1 MKKKQT
7 SIQKVL
13 TATILSLSILQ
24 LGACSNIADKQASG
38 RTSNVNRQSEAAVNN
53 QVENASDAD
62 SDSRKSEPVTLSVMG
77 KDITYSKAPEKAV
90 AVGYDNAEIM
100 AALDLQE
107 HIIGL
112 TGCMNRPEHCYP
124 DLYEKLK
131 NIEVLPDGK
140 GKGVPSFETV
150 LSSGSDF
157 VYCLSYHLTSDYIAP
172 EKDFDDNGIKYYVT
186 SGTYGDKHDMNA
198 VYDDIR
204 NIGKIF
210 NVEDKAEKVAA
221 DYKNKVDSIAEK
233 VKDVK
238 PVEVFVFDYQD
249 KTGIMTPGGNVFQN
263 ELLKL
268 AGAKNVFEDFK
279 SDFDVATIEQIIQRN
294 PEYIVLVEYW
304 DKDEAQKKIEYLESL
319 PELAEVTAIK
329 NKNYIGITGIE
340 YFPSLHNIDSI
351 ERIAKA
357 IHPEAFK

>member
-1 MKKKQT
+1 MRKKQK

-13 TATILSLSILQ
+13 AVTVLSLGILQ
-24 LGACSNIADKQASG
+24 LGACGNAQNKEASG
-38 RTSNVNRQSEAAVNN
+38 TTENTNHQSEAALNN
-53 QVENASDAD
+53 KAEGSSDTKAD
-62 SDSRKSEPVTLSVMG
+62 SMKSGSVTLNVMG
-77 KDITYSKAPEKAV
+77 KDIVYNKVPEKAI

-100 AALDLQE
+100 AALDLQD

-112 TGCMNRPEHCYP
+112 TGCMNQPEHCYP

-172 EKDFDDNGIKYYVT
+172 EKDFDDNNIKYYIT
-186 SGTYGDKHDMNA
+186 SGTYGDKHDINA

-210 NVEDKAEKVAA
+210 HVEDKAEKLVSE
-221 DYKNKVDSIAEK
+221 YKAKVDGITEK
-233 VKDVK
+233 VKDKK
-238 PVEVFVFDYQD
+238 PVDVFIFDFQD
-249 KTGIMTPGGNVFQN
+249 KAGIMTPGGNVFQN

-268 AGAKNVFEDFK
+268 AGARNVFEDFK

>member
-1 MKKKQT
+1 MKKEQN
-7 SIQKVL
+7 SIQKALALMV
-13 TATILSLSILQ
+13 LSLIVLQ
-24 LGACSNIADKQASG
+24 LSACGGAAEQKVSDTTTSIGQQHEETLNDQSG
-38 RTSNVNRQSEAAVNN
+38 DS
-53 QVENASDAD
+53 SDTKPD
-62 SDSRKSEPVTLSVMG
+62 SMKSGSVTLNVMG
-77 KDITYSKAPEKAV
+77 KDITYSKVPEKAV
-90 AVGYDNAEIM
+90 VVGYDNAEIM
-100 AALDLQE
+100 AALDLQD
-107 HIIGL
+107 HIVGL

-131 NIEVLPDGK
+131 KIELLPDGK

-172 EKDFDDNGIKYYVT
+172 EKDFDDNNIKYYVT
-186 SGTYGDKHDMNA
+186 SGTYGAKHDINA

-210 NVEDKAEKVAA
+210 HAEDRTEKVVSE
-221 DYKNKVDSIAEK
+221 YKAKVDSITEK
-233 VKDVK
+233 VKDKK
-238 PVEVFVFDYQD
+238 PVDVFIFDFQD
-249 KTGIMTPGGNVFQN
+249 KAGIMTPGGNAFQSS
-263 ELLKL
+263 LLKL
-268 AGAKNVFEDFK
+268 AGARNVFEEFE
-279 SDFDVATIEQIIQRN
+279 SDFDVATIEQIIQKN

-319 PELAEVTAIK
+319 PELAEVAAIK

-340 YFPSLHNIDSI
+340 YFPSLHNSDSI

-357 IHPEAFK
+357 IHPEVFK